1 MGAVHASSHSEVA
14 PIVAGLISQG
24 LETATHITDSEEV
37 QEQARDLP
45 GDTYQATTA
54 MTVKIG
60 ETNAVWIAADRAGFC
75 PEAAVSP
82 LALAPACSSPWA
94 ISTTPTTSQ
103 PAPTSQCNRFSP
115 ARPSLKSCPCKGHP
129 I

>member
-60 ETNAVWIAADRAGFC
+60 ETDAVLDRRRPSRVLPRSGRITTRLSASMF
-75 PEAAVSP
+75 
-82 LALAPACSSPWA
+82 LALGHIDHAHHVAA
-94 ISTTPTTSQ
+94 STDVAMQPIFTSQ
-103 PAPTSQCNRFSP
+103 AESEVL
-115 ARPSLKSCPCKGHP
+115 SL
-129 I
+129 